1 MDERNDYRKDY
12 QKWVNAIPGI
22 LQEQKKEKPS
32 VKDDLDQELGK
43 HSDKLEK
50 LKQEKLNMLI
60 KRKYYENDET
70 IEDENMFQFHFR
82 DKGESYEFT
91 MPLNILFG
99 EKTQDYCAKFW
110 DDFFAQADIKT
121 SFKDNIKAAL
131 EQTGGIHLTMKINK
145 GMSKEVGTPEAEGG
159 AEAPSNPNAE
169 EQE

>member
-1 MDERNDYRKDY
+1 MDDYRKDY
-12 QKWVNAIPGI
+12 QKWVKAIPSI
-22 LQEQKKEKPS
+22 LDEQKKEKPS
-32 VKDDLDQELGK
+32 VKDDLDVELGK
-43 HSDKLEK
+43 HNDKLEK
-50 LKQEKLNMLI
+50 LKQDKLNMLI
-60 KRKYYENDET
+60 KRKYYENDES
-70 IEDENMFQFHFR
+70 IEDDKMFQFHFR
-82 DKGESYEFT
+82 DKGEGYEFT

-145 GMSKEVGTPEAEGG
+145 GMNKEVGGPKGEESGEPVPDT
-159 AEAPSNPNAE
+159 NPNAE